1 MRAADHGLGGLPC
14 EELGC
19 AGIED
24 PVEHAALVAA
34 ALASVLVRRQPDL
47 VIVQGDTSSA
57 LGGAM
62 AAHEAGLPIGHVEA
76 GLRSYDRAMPWPEE
90 GNRIAIDEIA
100 DLLFAP
106 TPGAAANLHREG
118 FSGTVHVTGNTGID
132 ALHAT
137 LATLPRATHKLAAV
151 GAALNIVVTCH
162 RRENWGPGLGSL
174 AVALVTLAA
183 EGCAAIEV
191 VLHPNPRVAEVMH
204 LLFAGQPGICLSLP
218 TSHPAMIDRL
228 RRADLVLSD
237 SGGVQEEAPALGVP
251 LLVLRDKT
259 ERPEAIACGNA
270 ILVGTTTGKVLSEV
284 RRLHADRAALAAMA
298 RPALPFGDG
307 RSAPRIAALI
317 RAWLIEQDRPQVA
330 RRRA

>member
-1 MRAADHGLGGLPC
+1 
-14 EELGC
+14 
-19 AGIED
+19 
-24 PVEHAALVAA
+24 
-34 ALASVLVRRQPDL
+34 
-47 VIVQGDTSSA
+47 
-57 LGGAM
+57 
-62 AAHEAGLPIGHVEA
+62 
-76 GLRSYDRAMPWPEE
+76 
-90 GNRIAIDEIA
+90 
-100 DLLFAP
+100 
-106 TPGAAANLHREG
+106 
-118 FSGTVHVTGNTGID
+118 
-132 ALHAT
+132 
-137 LATLPRATHKLAAV
+137 
-151 GAALNIVVTCH
+151 
-162 RRENWGPGLGSL
+162 
-174 AVALVTLAA
+174 
-183 EGCAAIEV
+183 V

-204 LLFAGQPGICLSLP
+204 LLFASQPGICLSLP